1 MTVNLFYDGTLID
14 TIYEF
19 EESYG
24 IYYYI
29 DTFYENIFQ
38 PFFELD
44 LLAIRMEDDEYH
56 IYIPKN
62 TPTIQLGYTFDSE
75 KYRAPFHP
83 SFLFYTYFNLFSVL
97 DTQIIYVDK
106 KYDIYHGTLIEYKPN
121 STFNII
127 NSIG

>member
-1 MTVNLFYDGTLID
+1 MKQTMTVNLFYDGTLID

-24 IYYYI
+24 IQYYI
-29 DTFYENIFQ
+29 DTFYENVFK

-62 TPTIQLGYTFDSE
+62 TTG
-75 KYRAPFHP
+75 
-83 SFLFYTYFNLFSVL
+83 
-97 DTQIIYVDK
+97 
-106 KYDIYHGTLIEYKPN
+106 
-121 STFNII
+121 
-127 NSIG
+127 

>member
-24 IYYYI
+24 IHYYI
-29 DTFYENIFQ
+29 DTFYENVFQ

-44 LLAIRMEDDEYH
+44 LLSIRMEDDEYH
-56 IYIPKN
+56 IYIPEN
-62 TPTIQLGYTFDSE
+62 TPTIQLGYTFSPE
-75 KYRAPFHP
+75 KYRAPFHS

-97 DTQIIYVDK
+97 DTQLIYINK
-106 KYDIYHGTLIEYKPN
+106 KYEIYHGTLIECKPN
-121 STFNII
+121 NTFNII